1 MATITAKDTQSFVP
15 IREVRD
21 GIVILKDG
29 GLRSLLLGSSINLA
43 LKSADEQTAVLA
55 QFQNFLNSL
64 DFTLQFFIESR
75 QLDIRPYIATLEER
89 STVQTEDLLKIQI
102 QEYIAFIRDFTQ
114 RVNIMS
120 KSFFIVVPYDP
131 ALIDRREG
139 IFGGVFGKPTKEESS
154 SSFEQYRTQLE
165 QRVGVV
171 EQGLVRCGGRVAQ
184 LGTEE
189 VLELYT
195 KLFNPGELEKPV
207 TLSKNYGIA

>member
-114 RVNIMS
+114 RLLTGERAFLGGCSVNPPR
-120 KSFFIVVPYDP
+120 KSPPPLLSSTAPNLNSAWASLNKALCVV
-131 ALIDRREG
+131 
-139 IFGGVFGKPTKEESS
+139 GGGW
-154 SSFEQYRTQLE
+154 R
-165 QRVGVV
+165 
-171 EQGLVRCGGRVAQ
+171 
-184 LGTEE
+184 
-189 VLELYT
+189 
-195 KLFNPGELEKPV
+195 NW
-207 TLSKNYGIA
+207 